1 MNQSNFEESNKQNTF
16 SFSVLYKKAE
26 KHQNTVFGY
35 KKGSKSNMIIVF
47 EIFGRYLYN
56 SFRIIFR
63 IKSILKDLVSKTDFS
78 LAFYAEKL
86 KNVKIHFWVTKSG
99 QN

>member
-47 EIFGRYLYN
+47 EIFGRYLHN
-56 SFRIIFR
+56 SFGIIFR
-63 IKSILKDLVSKTDFS
+63 IKSILMDLVSKIDFS
-78 LAFYAEKL
+78 LAFYA
-86 KNVKIHFWVTKSG
+86 
-99 QN
+99 

>member
-35 KKGSKSNMIIVF
+35 KKGSKFNMIIIF

-63 IKSILKDLVSKTDFS
+63 IKSILKDLVSKTSFS
-78 LAFYAEKL
+78 LSFYAEKL
-86 KNVKIHFWVTKSG
+86 KNLKIHFWVTKSG